1 MKKDVIYID
10 TEDDITSIIEKVKNS
25 SEKIIALVPPKRVG
39 VLQSAVN
46 LKLLQ
51 KSAAS
56 ADKRIVLITTSKPLA
71 ALAAGVSMPIAKN
84 LQSKPELAEAEPPVE
99 EEDLE
104 DDVINGEDLP
114 VGELEKTT
122 EPVVSDDPE
131 DSIELPE
138 DLTAAA
144 AAKSAPKGPKK
155 SKAKKSGSNI
165 PNFDIFRKK
174 LFLAI
179 AAGVLFIIFLIW
191 AIFFAPHATVNIKA
205 KTTSED
211 INIPVSLNASGTTD
225 IDAKTIKP
233 TVQQAKKTFQADF
246 PATGKKDIGTKAT
259 GTVIFNNC
267 SQADKLDDVSR
278 TIPAGTGVSSNGRTF
293 ITQSTVTV
301 EPSGFTGSTC
311 RSNRPSAPVAVQAQE
326 LGDQYNLSSGSTFT
340 VSGQGSGMSARNSNA
355 FTGGA
360 KRTATIISDN
370 DINTAKSKII
380 EQNGEAARKE
390 LTKKFDTK
398 KYVVIDKSYKADPTT
413 VTSSPTSGAE
423 ASTGH
428 LTVEL
433 TYSLAGL
440 DKDDVN
446 AILNAYLKDKIDDN
460 GKQKVYDNGIG
471 KLQFSGYADNAVT
484 FDTTGYIGPFIDTK
498 NLKVQL
504 EGKNYEDIRQ
514 KIKAIEGV
522 QDVDTKFFPFWI
534 STAPGA
540 DKIDIKFVVQKNG

>member
-10 TEDDITSIIEKVKNS
+10 TEDDITSIIEKVKS
-25 SEKIIALVPPKRVG
+25 STEKIIALVPPKRVG

-114 VGELEKTT
+114 VGELEKTA
-122 EPVVSDDPE
+122 EPPISDDPE

-179 AAGVLFIIFLIW
+179 AGGVLLIIFLIW

-205 KTTSED
+205 KTTTED
-211 INIPVSLNASGTTD
+211 VNIPVSLNVSGTTD
-225 IDAKTIKP
+225 VDAKTIKP
-233 TVQQAKKTFQADF
+233 TVQQTKKTFQADF

-259 GTVIFNNC
+259 GTVTISNC
-267 SQADKLDDVSR
+267 GDSDPISV
-278 TIPAGTGVSSNGRTF
+278 PAGSAVSSNGLSF
-293 ITQSTVTV
+293 ITSSSVNVPGGKFNIGGCTKAGTA
-301 EPSGFTGSTC
+301 S
-311 RSNRPSAPVAVQAQE
+311 VAVQAQDMGE
-326 LGDQYNLSSGSTFT
+326 NYNLSSGSKFT
-340 VSGQGSGMSARNSNA
+340 VSGQNAGVSASNSNS
-355 FTGGA
+355 FSGGA
-360 KRTATIISDN
+360 KRTATVISDN

-390 LTKKFDTK
+390 LTKKFDK
-398 KYVVIDKSYKADPTT
+398 DKYVVIEKSYKADPTT
-413 VTSSPTSGAE
+413 ATSSPASGAE

-433 TYSLAGL
+433 TYSLTGL

-446 AILNAYLKDKIDDN
+446 AVLNAFLKDKIDKDS
-460 GKQKVYDNGIG
+460 KQKVYDNGIG
-471 KLQFSGYADNAVT
+471 KLQFSGYADNTVT
-484 FDTTGYIGPFIDTK
+484 FETTGYIGPFINTK
-498 NLKVQL
+498 NLKVQI